1 MPDWIVDLFARFGYW
16 AVFVGVFLENAGV
29 PVPGETTVL
38 AGGALAHDGRLSL
51 AGVVLSA
58 IGGAIL
64 GDNTGFY
71 IGRRAGRGLLE
82 RFGRRVGVTPR
93 RLQTFDRFFHRY
105 GGRTIFIARFVT
117 GLRVVGA
124 LLAGASELPWPSFLF
139 YNVTGAV
146 TWSVAVAVAGY
157 TLAESWD
164 VLQRW
169 IGRSGLFA
177 LAVVVLVLIIGWRR
191 ARRLDASS

>member
-1 MPDWIVDLFARFGYW
+1 VPDWIVDLFARFGYW
-16 AVFVGVFLENAGV
+16 AVFLGVFLENAGL

-38 AGGALAHDGRLSL
+38 AGAVLAHEGRLSL
-51 AGVVLSA
+51 TGVVLTA

-64 GDNTGFY
+64 GDNTGFF

-82 RFGRRVGVTPR
+82 RFGRRIGVTR
-93 RLQTFDRFFHRY
+93 ERLQGFDRFFDRH

-124 LLAGASELPWPSFLF
+124 LLAGASGLRWPTFLF
-139 YNVTGAV
+139 YNAAGAV
-146 TWSVAVAVAGY
+146 VWASAVAIAGY

-164 VLQRW
+164 VLERW
-169 IGRSGLFA
+169 IGRSGLVA
-177 LAVVVLVLIIGWRR
+177 LAAIAILLIVGWRR
-191 ARRLDASS
+191 ARGKESPS

>member
-1 MPDWIVDLFARFGYW
+1 MPAWIVDLFARFGYW
-16 AVFVGVFLENAGV
+16 AVFLGVFLENAGL

-38 AGGALAHDGRLSL
+38 AGAALAHDGRLSL
-51 AGVVLSA
+51 AGVVLTA

-64 GDNTGFY
+64 GDNAGFY

-82 RFGRRVGVTPR
+82 RFGRRVGVTPD
-93 RLQTFDRFFHRY
+93 RLRIFDRFFERH

-124 LLAGASELPWPSFLF
+124 LLAGASGLRWPSFLF
-139 YNVTGAV
+139 YNAMGAV
-146 TWSVAVAVAGY
+146 TWAIAVAIAGY

-169 IGRSGLFA
+169 IGRSGLIA
-177 LAVVVLVLIIGWRR
+177 LAAVALVLVIGWRR
-191 ARRLDASS
+191 GRRTEASS